1 VQQASGSVEDV
12 KQHQQHSNKKKGAKF
27 VQNFPSITAT
37 SNSASGNSEASV
49 DVLSI
54 SCDDCV
60 MRASVACDDCVVSF
74 FCEDSGAQAVVL
86 DLEEQRTLRMLANAG
101 LVPTLRHRAVS

>member
-1 VQQASGSVEDV
+1 
-12 KQHQQHSNKKKGAKF
+12 

-37 SNSASGNSEASV
+37 NDLVAGNSEAIG

-60 MRASVACDDCVVSF
+60 MRASAACDDCVVSF
-74 FCEDSGAQAVVL
+74 FCEDLGAKAVVL

>member
-1 VQQASGSVEDV
+1 M
-12 KQHQQHSNKKKGAKF
+12 
-27 VQNFPSITAT
+27 QNFPSITAA
-37 SNSASGNSEASV
+37 SNPASDNLETPG

-60 MRASVACDDCVVSF
+60 MRASAACDDCVVSF
-74 FCEDSGAQAVVL
+74 FCEDLGAKAVVL

>member
-1 VQQASGSVEDV
+1 MQHASGNVEDV
-12 KQHQQHSNKKKGAKF
+12 EELQQDPKKGAKF
-27 VQNFPSITAT
+27 VQDFPSIKAT
-37 SNSASGNSEASV
+37 NNTASGSADISV

-54 SCDDCV
+54 SCDDCA
-60 MRASVACDDCVVSF
+60 MRASAACDDCVVSF

>member
-1 VQQASGSVEDV
+1 M
-12 KQHQQHSNKKKGAKF
+12 
-27 VQNFPSITAT
+27 QNFPSITAT
-37 SNSASGNSEASV
+37 SNPASGNSETSV

-60 MRASVACDDCVVSF
+60 MRASAACDDCVVSF
-74 FCEDSGAQAVVL
+74 FCEDLGAQAVV
-86 DLEEQRTLRMLANAG
+86 

>member
-1 VQQASGSVEDV
+1 MQHASGNVVDV
-12 KQHQQHSNKKKGAKF
+12 KQHQQNPSQGAKF
-27 VQNFPSITAT
+27 VQDFPAIKAT
-37 SNSASGNSEASV
+37 NNTASGNTDSLV

-60 MRASVACDDCVVSF
+60 MRATAACDDCVVSF

>member
-1 VQQASGSVEDV
+1 M
-12 KQHQQHSNKKKGAKF
+12 
-27 VQNFPSITAT
+27 QNFPSITAT
-37 SNSASGNSEASV
+37 SNPASDNLETPG

-54 SCDDCV
+54 S
-60 MRASVACDDCVVSF
+60 CDDCVVSF
-74 FCEDSGAQAVVL
+74 FCEDLGAKAVVL

>member
-1 VQQASGSVEDV
+1 VQD
-12 KQHQQHSNKKKGAKF
+12 
-27 VQNFPSITAT
+27 FPSINAI
-37 SNSASGNSEASV
+37 SNSTSDNSETPG

-60 MRASVACDDCVVSF
+60 MRASAACDDCVVSF
-74 FCEDSGAQAVVL
+74 FCEDSGARAVVL
-86 DLEEQRTLRMLANAG
+86 DLDEQRTLRMLANAG

>member
-1 VQQASGSVEDV
+1 MQDS
-12 KQHQQHSNKKKGAKF
+12 
-27 VQNFPSITAT
+27 PSINAT
-37 SNSASGNSEASV
+37 SNTAFGLTEALIGV
-49 DVLSI
+49 ISI

-60 MRASVACDDCVVSF
+60 MRASATCDDCVVSF
-74 FCEDSGAQAVVL
+74 FCEDTGAQGVVL

>member
-1 VQQASGSVEDV
+1 MQD
-12 KQHQQHSNKKKGAKF
+12 
-27 VQNFPSITAT
+27 FPSINAT
-37 SNSASGNSEASV
+37 SNPAFGNSETSV

-54 SCDDCV
+54 SCDHSM
-60 MRASVACDDCVVSF
+60 MRAPAACDDCVVSF
-74 FCEDSGAQAVVL
+74 FCEDSGARAVVL

>member
-1 VQQASGSVEDV
+1 M
-12 KQHQQHSNKKKGAKF
+12 
-27 VQNFPSITAT
+27 QNFPSITAT
-37 SNSASGNSEASV
+37 SNPASGNSETSV

-60 MRASVACDDCVVSF
+60 MRASAACDDCVVSF
-74 FCEDSGAQAVVL
+74 FFEDSGAQAVVL

>member
-1 VQQASGSVEDV
+1 MQD
-12 KQHQQHSNKKKGAKF
+12 
-27 VQNFPSITAT
+27 FPSINAT
-37 SNSASGNSEASV
+37 SNPAFGNSETSV

-54 SCDDCV
+54 S
-60 MRASVACDDCVVSF
+60 CDDCVVSF
-74 FCEDSGAQAVVL
+74 FCEDSGARAVVL

>member
-1 VQQASGSVEDV
+1 MHDSSSIKATNNTASGDT
-12 KQHQQHSNKKKGAKF
+12 G
-27 VQNFPSITAT
+27 IL
-37 SNSASGNSEASV
+37 V

-54 SCDDCV
+54 SCDDCA
-60 MRASVACDDCVVSF
+60 MRASAACDDCVVAF

>member
-1 VQQASGSVEDV
+1 M
-12 KQHQQHSNKKKGAKF
+12 
-27 VQNFPSITAT
+27 QNFPSITAT
-37 SNSASGNSEASV
+37 SNPASGNSEASV
-49 DVLSI
+49 EVLSI

-60 MRASVACDDCVVSF
+60 MLASAACDYCVVSF
-74 FCEDSGAQAVVL
+74 FCEDLGAQAVVL